1 MEALYCQKITC
12 FLIEHHHTMKY
23 LLHNISTKRL
33 HFRPVE
39 KDDFDAW
46 LDLFDSKATATF
58 LGFDPNL
65 SKHELCQTW
74 FDKVF
79 NRYENGLGGMN
90 VLIDKASNLMVGQCG
105 LLIQTVEGVERME
118 IGYSIL
124 PQYRNKGYASEAA
137 QKCKNYAFENDWR
150 DQLISIIHVDNI
162 GSEKVAIRNGM
173 SLEKRIDDYHGNP
186 VNVFR
191 INQSDWKQQ

>member
-1 MEALYCQKITC
+1 MEAFFCQKITC
-12 FLIEHHHTMKY
+12 FLIEHYHTMKY
-23 LLHNISTKRL
+23 LLHNISTERL

-58 LGFDPNL
+58 LGFDPDL

-90 VLIDKASNLMVGQCG
+90 VLIDKASNLMLGG
-105 LLIQTVEGVERME
+105 MW
-118 IGYSIL
+118 
-124 PQYRNKGYASEAA
+124 
-137 QKCKNYAFENDWR
+137 AFNPDGR
-150 DQLISIIHVDNI
+150 
-162 GSEKVAIRNGM
+162 R
-173 SLEKRIDDYHGNP
+173 RRTHGNRLFNTTP
-186 VNVFR
+186 VP
-191 INQSDWKQQ
+191 Q